1 MAKLRTRLHLLAN
14 QARLTRLEFFP
25 LRKALVG
32 YRRAQAVD
40 DFKAALNVA
49 LLAFPQAMAYAAIAG
64 LPIQYGVYGSAI
76 AALLG
81 PMLGGS
87 RLLVLGPTNATAV
100 LLFGSFLMLGVE
112 PSQVPR
118 LVPLVCLMTGVFL
131 LIGAFLRVANLIQ
144 FVSRSVIAGYITAAA
159 VYIIANQMSKA
170 LGITFEVAQGY
181 TLLDIIWRTLVNLPN
196 AHLPTVL
203 LSALTACVYFIQKK
217 AFPRLPNVAITLVLM
232 SLAAWGLNEA
242 MLRVGLMERYG
253 ELAPLSGIDAASW
266 SFTAPRLTIER
277 VSLVAQTALLLAF
290 LSILESASVG
300 KSVAARAGLR
310 FDVSQEML
318 GMAMANIG
326 CAFLN
331 GMPASGSPVRSQLN
345 WNSGAASPL
354 SSIMSGLIVAVA
366 AFTLGPFTRY
376 IPSGAL
382 GVLVIAIGLS
392 LFNRHVLRVVLK
404 STRSDALVFV
414 TTLTAALF
422 VRLDFAIILGT
433 ATSIMLFLR
442 KAAVPQLVEYGA
454 SASGELTPLE
464 SAPERRQTISIV
476 HVEGELFFGAAELFR
491 DQMRRVC
498 EDPGLKVVV
507 LKLRNA
513 HHLDATSILALEEL
527 IHYMRENGRI
537 LLVSEA
543 RKEAIRIFKNSG
555 LFEVIGRENIFPDNL
570 QNPTLPTAKAL
581 RRAKAL
587 LAGQEAKV
595 SIYLGTQKRQKTAG
609 QG

>member
-112 PSQVPR
+112 PSQVPW

-253 ELAPLSGIDAASW
+253 ELAHLSGIDAASW

-382 GVLVIAIGLS
+382 G
-392 LFNRHVLRVVLK
+392 
-404 STRSDALVFV
+404 
-414 TTLTAALF
+414 
-422 VRLDFAIILGT
+422 
-433 ATSIMLFLR
+433 
-442 KAAVPQLVEYGA
+442 
-454 SASGELTPLE
+454 
-464 SAPERRQTISIV
+464 
-476 HVEGELFFGAAELFR
+476 
-491 DQMRRVC
+491 C
-498 EDPGLKVVV
+498 W
-507 LKLRNA
+507 
-513 HHLDATSILALEEL
+513 
-527 IHYMRENGRI
+527 
-537 LLVSEA
+537 
-543 RKEAIRIFKNSG
+543 
-555 LFEVIGRENIFPDNL
+555 
-570 QNPTLPTAKAL
+570 
-581 RRAKAL
+581 
-587 LAGQEAKV
+587 
-595 SIYLGTQKRQKTAG
+595 
-609 QG
+609 